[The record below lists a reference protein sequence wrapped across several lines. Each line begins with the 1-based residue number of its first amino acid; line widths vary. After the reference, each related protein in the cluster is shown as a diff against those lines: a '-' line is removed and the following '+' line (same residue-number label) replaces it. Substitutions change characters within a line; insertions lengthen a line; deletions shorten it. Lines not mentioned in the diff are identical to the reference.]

1 MIDGYHIMTTLQ
13 SILESDA
20 TLKGILGSI
29 EGNSKVLLGSVPPE
43 SSMCPIVM
51 IPDSTYTPERTK
63 RSDFVQDITIWTIL
77 LDIGTEDFDLIYSIA
92 RQIDVLLD
100 SKRIECDI
108 SILAGLRLAAS
119 EPTNAVSED
128 NINIAVKA
136 LTYQGWVSE
145 K

>member
-13 SILESDA
+13 STLESDA

-63 RSDFVQDITIWTIL
+63 SSEFTQDVTIWTTL
-77 LDIGTEDFDLIYSIA
+77 LDIGTEDFELIYLIA
-92 RQIDVLLD
+92 RQIDALLN
-100 SKRIECDI
+100 SKRME
-108 SILAGLRLAAS
+108 SGTTILAGLRLASS
-119 EPTNAVSED
+119 EPASTIAED
-128 NINIAVKA
+128 KIAVKV
-136 LTYQGWVSE
+136 LTYQGRATE

>member
-13 SILESDA
+13 STLEADA

-29 EGNSKVLLGSVPPE
+29 EGKSKVLLGSAPPG
-43 SSMCPIVM
+43 SVMFPVVM
-51 IPDSTYTPERTK
+51 ISDSTYAPERSK
-63 RSDFVQDITIWTIL
+63 SSDFTQDITIWTIL

-136 LTYQGWVSE
+136 LTYQGHVVE

>member
-13 SILESDA
+13 STLEVDA

-63 RSDFVQDITIWTIL
+63 SSEFVQDITIWTTL
-77 LDIGTEDFDLIYSIA
+77 LDIGTEDFELIYSIA
-92 RQIDVLLD
+92 RRIDVLLD
-100 SKRIECDI
+100 SKRIECDT
-108 SILAGLRLAAS
+108 SILVGLRLAAS
-119 EPTNAVSED
+119 EPASTIAQD
-128 NINIAVKA
+128 KIAVKV
-136 LTYQGWVSE
+136 LTYQGRAVE